1 MRGPRMRRFTV
12 QVWLCLLG
20 WGLLS
25 ACSTTT
31 NVQPIGTALPSRP
44 ENCDVVILEANSQA
58 IGKYEE
64 LGKIETHLHRNI
76 FLGGG
81 MSLQEA
87 YPELRAKACQLGGNA
102 VLIDDHIQ
110 SSAAEM
116 RYLHVWARVV
126 RRE

>member
-1 MRGPRMRRFTV
+1 MRGLDMDRFDVRMG
-12 QVWLCLLG
+12 LCLLG
-20 WGLLS
+20 LCLLS

-31 NVQPIGTALPSRP
+31 TVQSTGTAHPSGP
-44 ENCDVVILEANSQA
+44 ENCDVAIVEDNSQPL
-58 IGKYEE
+58 GKYEV
-64 LGKIETHLHRNI
+64 LGKVETHLHHNI

-81 MSLQEA
+81 MSLQDA

-102 VLIDDHIQ
+102 VLIDDHVL